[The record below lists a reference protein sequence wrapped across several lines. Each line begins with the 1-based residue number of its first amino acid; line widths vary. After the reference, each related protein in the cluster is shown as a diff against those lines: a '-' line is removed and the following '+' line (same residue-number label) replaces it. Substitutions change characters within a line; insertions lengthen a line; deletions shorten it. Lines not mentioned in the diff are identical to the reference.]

1 MKTILNKTGNAFA
14 WGYLYLTCIIVFTGL
29 SVQSYFVYL
38 QMTDQTEISKQY
50 VKEFDVKFHG
60 AYKND
65 PKNIW
70 YKK

>member
-1 MKTILNKTGNAFA
+1 MKTILNKTGNALA
-14 WGYLYLTCIIVFTGL
+14 WGYLYLTCLIVFAGL

-50 VKEFDVKFHG
+50 VKEFDTKFHG
-60 AYKND
+60 AYKNN

-70 YKK
+70 YKR

>member
-1 MKTILNKTGNAFA
+1 MKITLNKTGNALA
-14 WGYLYLTCIIVFTGL
+14 WGYLYLTCLIVFTGL

-38 QMTDQTEISKQY
+38 QMTDQTEITKQY
-50 VKEFDVKFHG
+50 VKEFDTKFHG
-60 AYKND
+60 VYKND

>member
-1 MKTILNKTGNAFA
+1 MKTILNKTGNSLA
-14 WGYLYLTCIIVFTGL
+14 WGYLYLTCLIVFTGL

-70 YKK
+70 YKN